1 LSTFVNKQMC
11 FTTSETSSVGI
22 AGGMGVEP
30 PVHVY
35 RLLFWGENLFY
46 ISIPVPNFKHFDI

>member
-1 LSTFVNKQMC
+1 MC